1 MAAMELI
8 GAGGMA
14 VELKQTYDRALL
26 ERALPALVHA
36 RYGMKKNIPRGG
48 GKSVEF
54 RRMETIAA
62 STTALTEG
70 TPPTVTNAT
79 FSSVACTVSQYGQYA
94 QISDILEFQA
104 FDPVIAEY
112 AENFGEAMG
121 DSLDQVVRNVI
132 VAGTTIQY
140 ASTAAT
146 RTGASGVGSG
156 MYLDSAEIREA
167 VNTLKRANAKPI
179 VDGKFICILH
189 PDVTRDLY
197 ADADVVNA
205 FKDAAPR
212 DASNP
217 LFTGLLGDY
226 MGVRF
231 VETTNTKIWAS
242 MGLSGADV
250 YACLFLGK
258 NAYGVTE
265 LDALQART
273 IIHPLG
279 SGGHTDPLEQ
289 YSTVGW
295 KAAITSVILNQNFMV
310 RVEANASRTTAA

>member
-1 MAAMELI
+1 MAYELI
-8 GAGGMA
+8 GVGGMT
-14 VELKQTYDRALL
+14 VQLKQTYDRMLL
-26 ERALPALVHA
+26 ERALPALVHQ
-36 RYGMKKNIPRGG
+36 RYGMQRNIPRGG
-48 GKSVEF
+48 GKSIEF

-62 STTALTEG
+62 TTTALVEG
-70 TPPTVTNAT
+70 THPAATNAT
-79 FSSVACTVSQYGQYA
+79 FSNVAATVSQYGQFS
-94 QISDILEFQA
+94 QISDLLQFQG

-156 MYLDSAEIREA
+156 MYLDSAEIREV
-167 VNTLKRANAKPI
+167 VNTLKRNNAKTI

-189 PDVTRDLY
+189 PDVTRDLF
-197 ADADVVNA
+197 ADSDVVNA

-212 DASNP
+212 DGSNP
-217 LFTGLLGDY
+217 LFTGMLGDY

-231 VETTNTKIWAS
+231 VETTNAKIWAS
-242 MGLSGADV
+242 LGLSGADV
-250 YACLFLGK
+250 YACLFIGN
-258 NAYGVTE
+258 NAYGVSE
-265 LDALQART
+265 LDALQSRT

-295 KAAITSVILNQNFMV
+295 KAAITAVILNQSFIA
-310 RVEANASRTTAA
+310 RVEVNASRTTAA